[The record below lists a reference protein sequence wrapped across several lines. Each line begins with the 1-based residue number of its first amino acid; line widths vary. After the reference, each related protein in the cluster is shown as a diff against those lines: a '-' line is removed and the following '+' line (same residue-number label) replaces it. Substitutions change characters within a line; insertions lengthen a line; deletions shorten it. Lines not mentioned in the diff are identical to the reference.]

1 MGTTFFAAFIAGDPT
16 ARRLLPCDCTDAE
29 AWAQS
34 AARAGRRRVSPALLE
49 ELRRQSALLPP
60 SAARDR
66 HLEQL
71 AGSDGASVVVTGQQ
85 VGLFLGPLYTL
96 HKAATAVARARL
108 VSERTGKPCIPLF
121 WLQTE
126 DQDWAEI
133 ARAELL
139 TGAGRQVFELAPE
152 TPEQKRVSLAQR
164 LLGPEVEAH
173 SAALGALLGPLHHG
187 AEVAALIA
195 RHYQA
200 GRSPGA
206 AFGGL
211 LAELFAEEGLVVLDP
226 RTKAM
231 ARLGAPVLA
240 RALASHDAVS
250 AALAGRCDALGAA
263 GFGEQV
269 PTRPDASLVFFHP
282 RGPDGPR
289 YRLVRDTKGN
299 QAGHQ
304 AGIQAGDWST
314 PEGSIAHAALLAKLE
329 EDPLCFSTSALLR
342 PLVQDT
348 LLPTCAYLGGP
359 AECSYFAQLPPLY
372 TLLGVELPMIAPRAR
387 LRVVDEA
394 ARSLLAKLG
403 LAAEDVEQPREAL
416 LARLCGRPAGLPPP
430 AELRE
435 RMLSGLSRE
444 LDALEALAPSLDPAL
459 ADPIRKTRESVSGA
473 ISRLV
478 ERVDKAALG
487 RDQVVAQRLD
497 KLLQMLQPDGQ
508 PQERVYAFPP
518 LAARSGSRALIAA
531 MVQAAAALSP
541 EVRSVLP

>member
-1 MGTTFFAAFIAGDPT
+1 MGTTFFAAFIAGDTT

-29 AWAQS
+29 AWAQ
-34 AARAGRRRVSPALLE
+34 AAVRAGRRRVSPALLE

-71 AGSDGASVVVTGQQ
+71 AGSDGASVIVTGQQ

-108 VSERTGKPCIPLF
+108 VTERTGKPCIPLF

-133 ARAELL
+133 ARAEVLA
-139 TGAGRQVFELAPE
+139 GAGRQVFELAAE
-152 TPEQKRVSLAQR
+152 TAEQKRVSLAQR
-164 LLGPEVEAH
+164 TLGPEVDAH
-173 SAALGALLGPLHHG
+173 VAALGALLGPLHHG
-187 AEVAALIA
+187 AEVAELIA
-195 RHYQA
+195 RHYRS

-226 RTKAM
+226 RTKVM
-231 ARLGAPVLA
+231 ARLGVPVLA
-240 RALASHDAVS
+240 RVLASHDAVS
-250 AALAGRCDALGAA
+250 AALADRCTALAAA
-263 GFGEQV
+263 GFAEQV
-269 PTRPDASLVFFHP
+269 STRHDASLVFFHP
-282 RGPDGPR
+282 RGPHGPR
-289 YRLVRDTKGN
+289 YRLVREPGFDNGGN
-299 QAGHQ
+299 
-304 AGIQAGDWST
+304 WST
-314 PEGSIAHAALLAKLE
+314 PEGPIAHAALLAKLE
-329 EDPLCFSTSALLR
+329 EDPLWFSTSALLR

-348 LLPTCAYLGGP
+348 LLPSCAYLGGP
-359 AECSYFAQLPPLY
+359 AECTYFAQLPPLY
-372 TLLGVELPMIAPRAR
+372 QLLGVELPLIAPRAR

-394 ARSLLAKLG
+394 ARSLLTKLG
-403 LAAEDVEQPREAL
+403 LAPEDVEQPREAL
-416 LARLCGRPAGLPPP
+416 LARLSGRPAGLAPP

-459 ADPIRKTRESVSGA
+459 ADPIRKTRESITGA

-478 ERVDKAALG
+478 ERIDKAALG

-508 PQERVYAFPP
+508 PQERVYAFAP
-518 LAARSGSRALIAA
+518 LAARCGPRALIAA
-531 MVQAAAALSP
+531 MVQAASPLSP